1 MKQLRLIWLLPLLI
15 LLLAPATGFAE
26 PPKKQRNATKEC
38 SMCHLRW
45 VADFD
50 AEDKRNYLLDFTED
64 KVVATE
70 MMCYSCHD
78 GSIMDSRLRVWETSR
93 HKEGTDPSSKITI
106 PETFPLNEQGQL
118 TCATCHSAHGVDSTT
133 DMGSTI
139 FLRVPNR
146 NSSMCR
152 QCHSDKDDGVA
163 AGKHPVDVPF
173 DKFPQKILDFG
184 GKAGKDKTGKKK
196 TVICESCHNP
206 HGSTNDHFLVI
217 PNSQEGVTHST
228 LCETCH
234 GVSPDIKSSDELRR
248 FSHPVAVDIIKEA
261 KLPEKWDNGEE
272 PRLADGKFINCRTC
286 HSPHNGT
293 KENHLLVSSN
303 KQGKLCLTCHTSKKK
318 LLNTKHDLSTSFPDE
333 KNSAGQSA
341 AETGPCFSCHF
352 MHKGKGPKM
361 WARDLNG
368 ETIEDL
374 CKSCHDKEKVAMHAL
389 TGERSHPVEV
399 APSKDIEIGKMPLYN
414 KTGEKSADGNVTCA
428 SCHDPHAWSALS
440 DDRGGKDVEGD
451 GTNSFLRRA
460 AAPAGNLCQSC
471 HADKKRITKT
481 KHDLNIS
488 APDEKNA
495 KQQTPRE
502 SGVCGACHTPHNA
515 KADKLWIRPVGE
527 GEDYVERLCTS
538 CHAKEGIAADKTTG
552 KETHPVGVKPKES
565 GNLPL
570 FAVDGKKSAQGNV
583 SCGTCHD
590 AHRWS
595 ATGND
600 RGGLK
605 VEGDGNNSFLRKPSS
620 PESELCR
627 TCHVEKSTILG
638 SKHDMHVTFP
648 KSRNNQSQTV
658 EQAGVCGI
666 CHVPHNADGK
676 RLWAMRPRGTE
687 DLYEAMCLSCHA
699 KGGMAE
705 KKTTGPITHP
715 LGKQPNM
722 QPQFKGKLPLFD
734 KKGERDD
741 EAGTVSCPTCH
752 NAHQWNPL
760 LTEGRASRG
769 KGLEG
774 DRSNSFLRVPYDE
787 NAALCSACHKENAL
801 VIDTDHDLRITA
813 PGSVNLS
820 HETVADAG
828 VCSAC
833 HLVHNAWGNRLW
845 ARGVGAGSNRN
856 QALCTGCH
864 ARRKAAGRK
873 VIGEP
878 SHPMKR
884 VADARPT
891 LRKEA
896 RKFYRKK
903 RKDKAKQKEVVTL
916 PLFMQDGERSMD
928 GDVTCST
935 CHNVH
940 RWNPERMER
949 GPGKKM
955 EGNAGN
961 SFLRK
966 SNLDGPKLCVT
977 CHASKGYVVGTDHD
991 LSITNPDAKN
1001 GLKKTVAESGVC
1013 SACHV
1018 PHGAKGEGYLLW
1030 AREEGEGS
1038 NLHQE
1043 RICLSCHEVGG
1054 AGAKKIVEDFTHPQ
1068 AVKVPQ
1074 LFRPGSSKY
1083 APVYNED
1090 GYKVNAGLIAC
1101 PTCHNPHQWS
1111 SRRKGA
1117 GPGKAVEGNNRNSFL
1132 RFTSSGNI
1140 CRNCHGIDSLQRYKY
1155 FHMDDI
1161 RTSDKATRGKPPPGS
1176 VARKQA
1182 EEKAKSSET
1191 GQPAVLEREER
1202 KRRPSMSERRRALM
1216 ERRHQK
1222 EMGGGL

>member
-1 MKQLRLIWLLPLLI
+1 MKQLRLLWLLPLLA
-15 LLLAPATGFAE
+15 LLFAPALSWS
-26 PPKKQRNATKEC
+26 KNASREC
-38 SMCHLRW
+38 AMCHLRW
-45 VADFD
+45 VDDFD
-50 AEDKRNYLLDFTED
+50 SKNADKNYLLDFTED

-106 PETFPLNEQGQL
+106 PETFPLNSKGQL

-139 FLRVPNR
+139 FLRVPNI
-146 NSSMCR
+146 NSSLCR

-163 AGKHPVDVPF
+163 AGKHPVDVVF

-217 PNSQEGVTHST
+217 PNSQKGVTHST

-234 GVSPDIKSSDELRR
+234 GVSPDISSSDELRR

-261 KLPEKWDNGEE
+261 KLPGKWDNGEK
-272 PRLADGKFINCRTC
+272 PRLAGGKVINCRTC

-293 KENHLLVSSN
+293 KNNHLLVSKN
-303 KQGKLCLTCHTSKKK
+303 EQGKLCLTCHTSKKK
-318 LLNTKHDLSTSFPDE
+318 LLKTKHDLTTAFPDE
-333 KNSAGQSA
+333 KNSAGQ
-341 AETGPCFSCHF
+341 TGPCFSCHF
-352 MHKGKGPKM
+352 MHKGQGPKM
-361 WARDLNG
+361 WARDVVG
-368 ETIEDL
+368 QTIEDL
-374 CKSCHDKEKVAMHAL
+374 CKSCHNKEKVAKHAL
-389 TGERSHPVEV
+389 TGKRSHPVEV
-399 APSKDIEIGKMPLYN
+399 KPSKNIEAGKMPLYS
-414 KTGEKSADGNVTCA
+414 KIGEKSADGNVTCA
-428 SCHDPHAWSALS
+428 SCHDPHVWSVLS
-440 DDRGGKDVEGD
+440 DDRGKKDLQGD
-451 GTNSFLRRA
+451 GTNSFLRKA
-460 AAPAGNLCQSC
+460 AAPNGNLCQSC
-471 HADKKRITKT
+471 HVDKKRIAKT
-481 KHDLNIS
+481 KHDLNVI
-488 APDEKNA
+488 APNAKNA
-495 KQQTPRE
+495 KQQTAKE
-502 SGVCGACHTPHNA
+502 SGVCGTCHTPHNA
-515 KADKLWIRPVGE
+515 KADKLWIREVGE
-527 GEDYVERLCTS
+527 GEDYIERLCTS
-538 CHAKEGIAADKTTG
+538 CHAKARVAANKTTG
-552 KETHPVGVKPKES
+552 KETHPLGVKPKES
-565 GNLPL
+565 GDLPL
-570 FAVDGKKSAQGNV
+570 FTVDGKKSTKGGV

-590 AHRWS
+590 VHRWAAGS
-595 ATGND
+595 DD
-600 RGGLK
+600 RGGSE
-605 VEGDGNNSFLRKPSS
+605 VEGDGNNSFLRQPSS

-627 TCHVEKSTILG
+627 ICHVEKSTILG
-638 SKHDMHVTFP
+638 SKHDMHITSP
-648 KSRNNQSQTV
+648 ESRNNQAQTV
-658 EQAGVCGI
+658 KQAGVCGI

-676 RLWAMRPRGTE
+676 RLWAMKPRGVE
-687 DLYEAMCLSCHA
+687 DTYESMCLSCHA

-705 KKTTGPITHP
+705 QKITGPLTHP

-722 QPQFKGKLPLFD
+722 QPEFKGKLPLFD
-734 KKGERDD
+734 KDGKQND
-741 EAGTVSCPTCH
+741 ETGTVSCPTCH
-752 NAHQWNPL
+752 NAHQWDPL
-760 LTEGRASRG
+760 ITEGRASRG

-787 NAALCSACHKENAL
+787 KAALCSACHKENAL
-801 VIDTDHDLRITA
+801 VIDTDHDLRITS
-813 PGSVNLS
+813 PGVVNLS
-820 HETVADAG
+820 YQTVADAG

-845 ARGVGAGSNRN
+845 ARGVGSGDNRN

-864 ARRKAAGRK
+864 ARRKAASRK
-873 VIGEP
+873 VVGDP

-903 RKDKAKQKEVVTL
+903 RQGDETQQDETVEL
-916 PLFMQDGERSMD
+916 PLFMKGGERSMD
-928 GDVTCST
+928 GDVTCPT

-940 RWNPERMER
+940 RWDPEKMKT

-977 CHASKGYVVGTDHD
+977 CHVSKGYVVGTDHD
-991 LSITNPDAKN
+991 LSITNPDAEN
-1001 GLKKTVAESGVC
+1001 SLKQTVAESGVC
-1013 SACHV
+1013 SPCHV
-1018 PHGAKGEGYLLW
+1018 PHGAKEEGYLLW
-1030 AREEGEGS
+1030 AREQGKGS
-1038 NLHQE
+1038 NLRQE
-1043 RICLSCHEVGG
+1043 QICLSCHTKKG
-1054 AGAKKIVEDFTHPQ
+1054 AGSHKIVEDFSHPQ
-1068 AVKVPQ
+1068 SVKVPQ

-1083 APVYNED
+1083 APVYNAE

-1111 SRRKGA
+1111 AGKKRT

-1132 RFTSSGNI
+1132 RFRSSGNI

-1161 RTSDKATRGKPPPGS
+1161 RTSDKATRGKPPAGAVVTQPIKDKALAPEKS
-1176 VARKQA
+1176 EPKALEKTQRKH
-1182 EEKAKSSET
+1182 
-1191 GQPAVLEREER
+1191 
-1202 KRRPSMSERRRALM
+1202 PSMSERRRALM